1 MKKIK
6 LLTLALVF
14 AMCLTMLAGCG
25 GGKDDAGTEAAN
37 TPDITDASSTA
48 AGAPD
53 EKDDDDSSESSDG
66 DTIKVGILAP
76 KTGSSAQYGLSVRN
90 GAAMFFD
97 QLNEEGGING
107 KQVEYIEYD
116 EEGDPAKAV
125 TGYNSLVDQGVTALI
140 GDVTTIPTLAVVP
153 EAYADNMPMITAS
166 ATNADVTYDEA
177 SDTLYSNVFRSCFI
191 DPFQGEKMARFAD
204 EILEAKTAAVLY
216 NIDDDYSTGVQEAFA
231 ATAEELGMEIV
242 ASETF
247 STNAVDFQGQLT
259 NIGSKEPDILFVP
272 VYYSDI
278 ALIAEQARG
287 AGMEMPMLGVDGWD
301 TVLNVVNDPEVVEGS
316 YYSSGYSAEEDTQE
330 INKFL
335 EDYTAKYNEEPSMF
349 AAQGYDAAMILSEA
363 LKAAEDEGL
372 EAGSEDYKQ
381 AVIDAMKATDM
392 QCVTGNITYDEYNN
406 PEKEAAI
413 INIKDGEP
421 KFWGKF

>member
-1 MKKIK
+1 MKRIK
-6 LLTLALVF
+6 LLTLVF
-14 AMCLTMLAGCG
+14 AMCLSLLAGCSN
-25 GGKDDAGTEAAN
+25 GGKDDAATES
-37 TPDITDASSTA
+37 TPDAAASEDAASTT
-48 AGAPD
+48 AGAP
-53 EKDDDDSSESSDG
+53 EEDDDSSETSGG

-76 KTGSSAQYGLSVRN
+76 KTGSSAQYGLAVRN

-97 QLNEEGGING
+97 QLNKDGGING

-125 TGYNSLVDQGVTALI
+125 TGYNSLVDQGVTAII

-153 EAYADNMPMITAS
+153 EAFADNMPLITAS
-166 ATNADVTYDEA
+166 ATSAEVTYDEA
-177 SDTLYSNVFRSCFI
+177 SGTLYTNVFRSCFI
-191 DPFQGEKMARFAD
+191 DPFQGEKMAKFAS

-216 NIDDDYSTGVQEAFA
+216 NIDDDYSVGVQEAFA
-231 ATAEELGMEIV
+231 ATAEELGLDIV

-247 STNAVDFQGQLT
+247 STDAVDFQGQLT
-259 NIGSKEPDILFVP
+259 NIGAKEPDILFVP

-316 YYSSGYSAEEDTQE
+316 YYSSGYSAEEDTPE

-335 EDYTAKYNEEPSMF
+335 EEYRAEYDEEPSMF

-363 LKAAEDEGL
+363 LKAAEDEAL
-372 EAGSEDYKQ
+372 EAGSDDYKQ
-381 AVIDAMKATDM
+381 AVIDAMKETDI